1 MPYMTQNESKR
12 QHHVDGHYSIFIYGC
27 IHIYV
32 CIFAIIRTPV
42 WIYPRL
48 LDLWILFDCIN
59 LWELLQLQRF
69 CEFFWEEILSFRHRQ
84 EVLNVA
90 ISTSKFIY
98 LKREQFYTSLGFCLL
113 SPKKRR
119 CFLLEKHRFHANA
132 TLVCHRETFVMSC
145 DANFT

>member
-1 MPYMTQNESKR
+1 MPCMTQNESKR
-12 QHHVDGHYSIFIYGC
+12 QHHVDGHYSISIYGC
-27 IHIYV
+27 IHIYLPLLEFLFGY
-32 CIFAIIRTPV
+32 I
-42 WIYPRL
+42 

-132 TLVCHRETFVMSC
+132 TLVCHRETVVMSC

>member
-1 MPYMTQNESKR
+1 MDTIQYSYMG
-12 QHHVDGHYSIFIYGC
+12 VYIYM
-27 IHIYV
+27 YV
-32 CIFAIIRTPV
+32 YLPLLEFLFGYI
-42 WIYPRL
+42 

-59 LWELLQLQRF
+59 LWELLQLERF
-69 CEFFWEEILSFRHRQ
+69 CEFFGEEILSFRHRQ

-119 CFLLEKHRFHANA
+119 CFLLEQHRFHSNA
-132 TLVCHRETFVMSC
+132 TLVCHGETVVMSC